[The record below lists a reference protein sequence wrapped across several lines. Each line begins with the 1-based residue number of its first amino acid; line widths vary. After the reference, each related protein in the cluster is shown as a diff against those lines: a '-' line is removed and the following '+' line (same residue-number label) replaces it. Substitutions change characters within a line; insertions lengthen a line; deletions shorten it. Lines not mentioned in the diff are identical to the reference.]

1 MKVEIYGRPRC
12 EFCDAAIRFCETK
25 KLKYSYFQL
34 DVDYTVEEL
43 FEKVQFKTYPQ
54 IFINGGS
61 VGGYTDFYKLMNET
75 IRKKT

>member
-12 EFCDAAIRFCETK
+12 EYCDAAKRFCETK
-25 KLKYSYFQL
+25 KLKYQYFEL

-54 IFINGGS
+54 IFINGGA
-61 VGGYTDFYKLMNET
+61 VGGYTEFYKLMNET
-75 IRKKT
+75 MRKKK